1 MEESDGPP
9 EFLICR
15 NLRFIPSTL
24 TDNIEQLER
33 EIEKL
38 NITEVTS
45 VIPSTQPI
53 WPVELKI
60 RYPTILKYK
69 QSARDGY
76 RCYTFVV
83 ILYNQ

>member
-9 EFLICR
+9 KFLICR

-38 NITEVTS
+38 NITKVTS

-53 WPVELKI
+53 
-60 RYPTILKYK
+60 
-69 QSARDGY
+69 
-76 RCYTFVV
+76 
-83 ILYNQ
+83 